1 LLASRTR
8 DAGAKW
14 FTRGGAGSNLR
25 RAIIL
30 SMVAATLHGVD
41 IVDVWR
47 RVRRFRGL
55 TRSVPEQLKLPL
67 D

>member
-1 LLASRTR
+1 
-8 DAGAKW
+8 
-14 FTRGGAGSNLR
+14 
-25 RAIIL
+25 
-30 SMVAATLHGVD
+30 MVAATRHGVD

-47 RVRRFRGL
+47 RVRCFREL